1 MKTVVEKHL
10 GVTLA
15 FAAGAALI
23 LVLIVALDAAG
34 AGGEFTRG
42 VEDWTAVA
50 RSIVGVAL
58 LAGIMVDAMR
68 WAGTQLWR

>member
-1 MKTVVEKHL
+1 MKTIAEKHL

-23 LVLIVALDAAG
+23 LALIVGLDAAG

-42 VEDWTAVA
+42 VEDWTAGG
-50 RSIVGVAL
+50 RSVVGVAL
-58 LAGIMVDAMR
+58 LTGIMVDAMR
-68 WAGTQLWR
+68 WAGAQFWP

>member
-15 FAAGAALI
+15 FAVGAALI
-23 LVLIVALDAAG
+23 MVLIVALDAAG

-42 VEDWTAVA
+42 VEDWIAVGK
-50 RSIVGVAL
+50 SIVGVAL

-68 WAGTQLWR
+68 WAGTQLWP

>member
-1 MKTVVEKHL
+1 MKKVAEKHL

-15 FAAGAALI
+15 FAVSAALI
-23 LVLIVALDAAG
+23 LVVIGALDAAG

-42 VEDWTAVA
+42 VEDWTAVG
-50 RSIVGVAL
+50 RSVVGVAL

-68 WAGTQLWR
+68 WAGTQLWP